1 MSFQFTRAIL
11 LDCCSVCTCVCVC
24 VCCSARVS
32 LSVCV
37 CVCVYLC
44 CSARVSLSVCVRVS
58 VCGEVLLTVSTS
70 TDGGHYDGVS
80 GGSGTT
86 GGQIHL
92 HPALLLTHDII

>member
-24 VCCSARVS
+24 VF
-32 LSVCV
+32 
-37 CVCVYLC
+37 VYLC
-44 CSARVSLSVCVRVS
+44 VCAVVRVSLSVCVRVS

-92 HPALLLTHDII
+92 HPALLFTHDII